1 MNGEA
6 RIKMLREAP
15 IPALLLKMGVPT
27 MIGML
32 VTGFYNLIDAYFV
45 GGLGTSQMGAVS
57 VAFPLGQALV
67 GIAVM
72 FGGGAASYL
81 SRLLG
86 EGRGKEA
93 GRVASTALYSSLIFG
108 TIVIIG
114 IECRLDHVLLG
125 LGATETILPYARQ
138 YAVVY
143 VASSVFNI
151 FNVTMNNIA
160 SSEGAVK
167 VSMAAMLL
175 GAALNTFFAPV
186 FIYGLR
192 MGILGAA
199 LATAAAQAVTA
210 VMYLAYILNRK
221 SVFSFSP
228 KEFTFERTVFRE
240 IFKVGIPIFVFQLAA
255 SAAISMTN
263 MAAKPY
269 GDSAIAAMGIVT
281 RVISMG
287 IYAVFGFAKGFQ
299 PVAGYNYG
307 AKRYDRLR
315 NATKVAVEWTTC
327 FCVLF
332 VLLMAAFPASVI
344 SLFTANDGSVVRF
357 GSWALR
363 VNVITFLFYGMEAIY
378 SMLSLAL
385 GESLGGWVLSAGRQ
399 ALFFIPAILTLPR
412 AAGLNGVIFA
422 QPAADVITG
431 FVMGIIAL
439 RLNENLKVLEK
450 NTASRRAADGK
461 KPAG

>member
-1 MNGEA
+1 MNNEA
-6 RIKMLREAP
+6 RMKMLREAP
-15 IPALLLKMGVPT
+15 IPALLLKMGIPT

-86 EGRGKEA
+86 QGKEKEA
-93 GRVASTALYSSLIFG
+93 GRVASTALYSSLVVGI
-108 TIVIIG
+108 IVIIG
-114 IECRLDHVLLG
+114 IECLLDHVLIG
-125 LGATETILPYARQ
+125 LGATDTILPYAKQ
-138 YAVVY
+138 YAVIY
-143 VASSVFNI
+143 VASSIFNI

-167 VSMAAMLL
+167 VSMTAMLL
-175 GAALNTFFAPV
+175 GAALNTIFAPI
-186 FIYGLR
+186 FIYGLH
-192 MGILGAA
+192 MGIVGAA
-199 LATAAAQAVTA
+199 LATAVAQIVTSI
-210 VMYLAYILNRK
+210 MYFIYILKKK

-228 KEFTFERTVFRE
+228 KEFTFEAIAFKE
-240 IFKVGIPIFVFQLAA
+240 IFKVGIPILVFQLAT
-255 SAAISMTN
+255 SVAISMTN

-269 GDSAIAAMGIVT
+269 GDSAIAAMGIVI

-307 AKRYDRLR
+307 AKQYDRLQ
-315 NATKVAVEWTTC
+315 NATKVAVKWTTC
-327 FCVLF
+327 FCVLM
-332 VLLMAAFPASVI
+332 VLVMVIFPTPVI
-344 SLFTANDGSVVRF
+344 SLFTANDDTVIKI

-363 VNVITFLFYGMEAIY
+363 INIITFLFYGMEAIY
-378 SMLSLAL
+378 SMLSMAL
-385 GESLGGWVLSAGRQ
+385 GKALGGWVLSAGRQ
-399 ALFFIPAILTLPR
+399 AVFFIPVILTLPHLM
-412 AAGLNGVIFA
+412 GLNGVIFA
-422 QPAADVITG
+422 QPVADIITII
-431 FVMGIIAL
+431 VMGIIAITL
-439 RLNENLKVLEK
+439 NKEVKRLQGNH
-450 NTASRRAADGK
+450 SIAD
-461 KPAG
+461 